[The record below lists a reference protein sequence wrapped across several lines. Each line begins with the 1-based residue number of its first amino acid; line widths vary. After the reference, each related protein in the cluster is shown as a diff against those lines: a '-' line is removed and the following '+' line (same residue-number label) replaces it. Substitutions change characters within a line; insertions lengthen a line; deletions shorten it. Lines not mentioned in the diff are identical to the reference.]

1 MKRSHLIAAG
11 VAVGVGAWIMS
22 GQVDG
27 DLPTGDQLPGSQV
40 EAEAVQAEPLARVRV
55 RKIVA
60 QERISEL
67 VLFGRTEAA
76 RTVDLRAETMG
87 RVTVVETRKGNRV
100 KKGDVILRL
109 AIDERAARLN
119 EAKALVDQRRIAY
132 EAAQQL
138 SRKHFRSKVKLAEEK
153 AALESAKAGLT
164 SIRVDLA
171 RTVIRAPFDG
181 VVDDVSVEIGDYISP
196 GGVIARV
203 IDLDPVL
210 IVGEVAER
218 DVADIILGA
227 PADAHLVSGERAEG
241 TIRYVSKVG
250 TSSTRTFRVEVA
262 VDNPH
267 AALVEGLTA
276 ELRLPVGKVLAHR
289 ISPAVL
295 TLSDQGIIGV
305 KVVNN
310 ENTVEFKPVELVAD
324 TSDGIWLGGL
334 PEHLTLITVG
344 QEFVRQGQKVV
355 PVLEE
360 DVKRTTEEIS
370 KGEKAGS

>member
-27 DLPTGDQLPGSQV
+27 DLPAGDQLPVSQV
-40 EAEAVQAEPLARVRV
+40 EAEAVQAKPLARVRV

-87 RVTVVETRKGNRV
+87 RVTVVETQKGNRV